1 MGGGGGGVVVM
12 MMVVMMMT
20 TTTTTMTT
28 MLLLLLL
35 LLLLMRR
42 HSLKTVPNEGG
53 ESLLVGDSTEAWI
66 FHILSDGAQV
76 TCGHLKLN
84 PASELLERIGS

>member
-1 MGGGGGGVVVM
+1 MVVVVVVVLVM

-20 TTTTTMTT
+20 TTMTTMTT

-35 LLLLMRR
+35 LLLMHR

-84 PASELLERIGS
+84 PASELLETIGS